1 MELELR
7 INGVIKSLDCAPNE
21 SLMTLLR
28 KEGYF
33 SVKHGCETGECGA
46 CTVLVDGVPRP
57 SCVMLAAQAGGCTIT
72 TVESL
77 GNARKLHAIQEAFI
91 DTGAIQCGYCT
102 PGMVLSAYA
111 LLKNNA
117 SPGEDEVR
125 GALSGNLCRCTGY
138 VKPVQAVLRAAAV
151 LRGETVAPISRP
163 GSGEKFKP
171 WDPGRSPLEHAEH
184 GANPPD
190 DGTFFGGK
198 DRPAGGA
205 QGEGGVAT
213 MVETRAE
220 TDLRVVGKPE
230 RKVDAVKLVTGK
242 PAYVDDIDL
251 RDMLHAR
258 LLTSP
263 HAHAIIRDIDVSQ
276 AKALPGVHAVLTY
289 KDVPRIPYTTAG
301 QSWPE
306 PGPHDQYVL
315 DNRVRFVGDRV
326 AAVAAETPEIAEQA
340 LRLIQVDYEVLPP
353 VLDPRHTMDP
363 DAPRIHPEPESYRI
377 HDASRNL
384 AAYIEAEVGDV
395 ERGFAESDL
404 VVEGEYIVPQVQQTP
419 IENHIVITYWDEDDR
434 LVVRTS
440 TQVPYH
446 VRRIIAPV
454 IGLPP
459 RQIHVIK
466 PRIGG
471 GFGGKQEVLIEDI
484 CALLTIATNRPVKLE
499 YSRADEFRSSRSRHP
514 QIIRMKTGV
523 KRDGT
528 MIANSMTVLA
538 NTGAY
543 GTHSLTVQSNTGS
556 KPLPIYPCP
565 NIRFEANVVY
575 TNLPPP
581 GAFRGYGVPQ
591 GFFALESHIDEIAK
605 RLGMDALELRRKNWI
620 KEGDENPLA
629 RALGEGKEGYAQII
643 ESCGLPQCLQIV
655 EERLNW
661 KEKRGHPG
669 TGRFRRGVGVSL
681 AMHGTAIAG
690 LDMGG
695 ASLKLNDDGSFNL
708 LVGATDIG
716 TGSDTVLAQ
725 IAAEVLGVRVEDII
739 IHSSDTDFTPFDT
752 GAYASSTTY
761 ISGGIERRE
770 IGIRGVDDNVL
781 DAHAQHFCR
790 DLCQHGIGAGAD
802 ISRADQQVEG
812 AIVVELEAGP
822 AHIQAGNGG
831 TVHGERDA
839 NAAPETPRAGMATF
853 LLPVQ
858 PLLDDLQTLRQP
870 AAFDD
875 LRVAL
880 FALAQRARQ
889 RVFIALFNPVL
900 APQFQRVHAQSLR
913 NLIDMAFEREEALG
927 DAVATKRARWRQV
940 GIDDV
945 GLETNVGA
953 GIDRQRLGAGVALH
967 RQRVRA
973 IRAGVGKHGHGVGN
987 HGAVALDARLH
998 ANNLRVARAAAAELV
1013 GARVF

>member
-184 GANPPD
+184 GASPPD

-213 MVETRAE
+213 MVETRAQ

-251 RDMLHAR
+251 RDLLYAR

-263 HAHAIIRDIDVSQ
+263 HAHAIIRDIDVSR

-289 KDVPRIPYTTAG
+289 RDVPRIPYTTAG

-353 VLDPRHTMDP
+353 VLDPRHAMDP

-761 ISGGIERRE
+761 ISGGAVKRAAEQVRTQMFD
-770 IGIRGVDDNVL
+770 V
-781 DAHAQHFCR
+781 
-790 DLCQHGIGAGAD
+790 AGD
-802 ISRADQQVEG
+802 MLRAD
-812 AIVVELEAGP
+812 
-822 AHIQAGNGG
+822 
-831 TVHGERDA
+831 
-839 NAAPETPRAGMATF
+839 PETLTIKDRVISAPNG
-853 LLPVQ
+853 
-858 PLLDDLQTLRQP
+858 QTVTVSQ
-870 AAFDD
+870 
-875 LRVAL
+875 
-880 FALAQRARQ
+880 
-889 RVFIALFNPVL
+889 
-900 APQFQRVHAQSLR
+900 
-913 NLIDMAFEREEALG
+913 
-927 DAVATKRARWRQV
+927 
-940 GIDDV
+940 
-945 GLETNVGA
+945 
-953 GIDRQRLGAGVALH
+953 VALH
-967 RQRVRA
+967 SLHVENQQQIMATASWMSFNSPPPFAAQGAEVEVDMETGQVRVLKAVSAVDAGRVINPVTAEGQIEGGATQALGYGTCEEMVYDENGALLTTNLSDYRIYSAPDMPQMETYIVETSDPFGPFGAKAIAEIPIDGMAPAVANAVADAIGVRVNQIPLTPERVLRA
-973 IRAGVGKHGHGVGN
+973 IRQFQSQTG
-987 HGAVALDARLH
+987 DR
-998 ANNLRVARAAAAELV
+998 
-1013 GARVF
+1013 

>member
-72 TVESL
+72 TAESL
-77 GNARKLHAIQEAFI
+77 GNARKLHTIQEAFI

-111 LLKNNA
+111 LLKSNPN
-117 SPGEDEVR
+117 PTEDEVR
-125 GALSGNLCRCTGY
+125 DAISGNLCRCTGY
-138 VKPVQAVLRAAAV
+138 VKPVQAVLRAAAIM
-151 LRGETVAPISRP
+151 RGETVAPISRP
-163 GSGEKFKP
+163 GSNEKFKP

-184 GANPPD
+184 GATPPD

-198 DRPAGGA
+198 DRPAGGT
-205 QGEGGVAT
+205 EGNGGIAT
-213 MVETRAE
+213 MVDTRTE

-242 PAYVDDIDL
+242 PAYVDDIEL
-251 RDMLHAR
+251 REMLHAR

-263 HAHAIIRDIDVSQ
+263 HAHAIIRDIDVSK

-340 LRLIQVDYEVLPP
+340 LRLIEVDYEVLPA
-353 VLDPRHTMDP
+353 VLDLRHAMDR

-384 AAYIEAEVGDV
+384 AAYLEAEVGDV

-459 RQIHVIK
+459 RQIHVVK

-484 CALLTIATNRPVKLE
+484 CSLLTIATNRPVKLE

-514 QIIRMKTGV
+514 QVIRMKTGV

-528 MIANSMTVLA
+528 MVANSMTVLA

-605 RLGMDALELRRKNWI
+605 RLGMDALEFRRKNWI

-661 KEKRGHPG
+661 KEKRGKGG
-669 TGRFRRGVGVSL
+669 TGRLRRGVGVSL

-761 ISGGIERRE
+761 ISGGAVKRAAEQVRTQM
-770 IGIRGVDDNVL
+770 L
-781 DAHAQHFCR
+781 DV
-790 DLCQHGIGAGAD
+790 AGD
-802 ISRADQQVEG
+802 MLRAD
-812 AIVVELEAGP
+812 
-822 AHIQAGNGG
+822 
-831 TVHGERDA
+831 
-839 NAAPETPRAGMATF
+839 PETLTIKDRVISAPNG
-853 LLPVQ
+853 
-858 PLLDDLQTLRQP
+858 QTVTVSQ
-870 AAFDD
+870 
-875 LRVAL
+875 
-880 FALAQRARQ
+880 
-889 RVFIALFNPVL
+889 
-900 APQFQRVHAQSLR
+900 
-913 NLIDMAFEREEALG
+913 
-927 DAVATKRARWRQV
+927 
-940 GIDDV
+940 
-945 GLETNVGA
+945 
-953 GIDRQRLGAGVALH
+953 VALH
-967 RQRVRA
+967 SLHVENQQQIMATASWMSFNSPPPFAAQGAEVEVDTETGEVRVLKAVSAVDAGRVINPVTAEGQIEGGATQALGYGTCEEMIYDEKGALLTTNLSDYRIYSAPDMPQMETYIVETSDPFGPFGAKAIAEIPIDGMAPAVANAVADALGVRINQIPLTPERVLRA
-973 IRAGVGKHGHGVGN
+973 IRQAQ
-987 HGAVALDARLH
+987 A
-998 ANNLRVARAAAAELV
+998 
-1013 GARVF
+1013 